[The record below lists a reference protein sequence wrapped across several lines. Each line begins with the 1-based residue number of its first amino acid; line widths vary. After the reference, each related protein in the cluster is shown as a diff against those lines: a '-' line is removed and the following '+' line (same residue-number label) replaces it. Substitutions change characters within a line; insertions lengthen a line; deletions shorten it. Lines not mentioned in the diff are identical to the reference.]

1 MKETKVY
8 VGDLDDFA
16 TEKELRDAFEQFG
29 NVTHV
34 WVSKKPPGFA
44 FVSMTNYED
53 AEDAVRGLDGSELC
67 GVRAR
72 VEISKKQSYES
83 RGSKNRSSD
92 GDRGGDYQ
100 RRDTGDHYTDR
111 PYASSKGLAD
121 RYRDRSPNRS
131 RRY

>member
-53 AEDAVRGLDGSELC
+53 AEDAVRGLDGSYVLSTVSHC
-67 GVRAR
+67 IRLNL
-72 VEISKKQSYES
+72 S
-83 RGSKNRSSD
+83 RTNTKLLSI
-92 GDRGGDYQ
+92 
-100 RRDTGDHYTDR
+100 
-111 PYASSKGLAD
+111 
-121 RYRDRSPNRS
+121 
-131 RRY
+131 